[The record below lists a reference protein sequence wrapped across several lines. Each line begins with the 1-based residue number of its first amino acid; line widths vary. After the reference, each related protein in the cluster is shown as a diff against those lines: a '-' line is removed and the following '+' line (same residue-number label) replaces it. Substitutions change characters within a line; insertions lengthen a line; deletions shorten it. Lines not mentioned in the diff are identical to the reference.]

1 LILTLSSAFN
11 LSDKKVRRK
20 PMRLHVSGKE
30 KDILLDVVNTEGL
43 TASRAIAHIIKQWS
57 LSEARKKVDNGNT
70 IQRG

>member
-1 LILTLSSAFN
+1 
-11 LSDKKVRRK
+11 
-20 PMRLHVSGKE
+20 MRLHVSGKE